1 MTDINDIIAAL
12 VVKEY
17 IVNTKAQEKQLLSK
31 DEVVIVVDEIKIA
44 VETTKTYIMTSS
56 YTIMWNEKDTLDIA
70 PSIKTIIEDIENNVS
85 PLPSNFKFTTPTIEL
100 LGVAYNVKMKLE
112 YDEVITIGS

>member
-1 MTDINDIIAAL
+1 MTDINDVITAL
-12 VVKEY
+12 TNKGY

-31 DEVVIVVDEIKIA
+31 DEVVISVDEIKIA
-44 VETTKTYIMTSS
+44 VETTKTYVMTSS
-56 YTIMWNEKDTLDIA
+56 YNVAWNEKDTLDIA

-85 PLPSNFKFTTPTIEL
+85 PLPGNFKFTTPIIEL